1 MLLPTNFFEEVAKE
15 LNFTL
20 MERVMDMNK
29 KEMTLA
35 IPGLVQCEYGRL
47 SGEDCDYKVTIE
59 RRKVTSASFFY

>member
-1 MLLPTNFFEEVAKE
+1 
-15 LNFTL
+15 
-20 MERVMDMNK
+20 MDMNK

-59 RRKVTSASFFY
+59 RRKVTSASFLLMAQICDLIQKNE